1 MLSSIPPPPP
11 SFFSLFY
18 YLILDLIGDTTSR
31 SKYSSN
37 AKIRLNGDGGT
48 IKEVTRKYSDIIGP
62 SCLLFSFL
70 IERERERERVFIQ
83 LGCISIYIMLSS
95 FLKE

>member
-1 MLSSIPPPPP
+1 VLSSSPPHP

-18 YLILDLIGDTTSR
+18 YLILDLIGDNTSR

-37 AKIRLNGDGGT
+37 AKIRLNGDGG
-48 IKEVTRKYSDIIGP
+48 IKEVTRKHSDMIGP

-70 IERERERERVFIQ
+70 TERERERERVFIQ
-83 LGCISIYIMLSS
+83 LGCISIFIMLSS